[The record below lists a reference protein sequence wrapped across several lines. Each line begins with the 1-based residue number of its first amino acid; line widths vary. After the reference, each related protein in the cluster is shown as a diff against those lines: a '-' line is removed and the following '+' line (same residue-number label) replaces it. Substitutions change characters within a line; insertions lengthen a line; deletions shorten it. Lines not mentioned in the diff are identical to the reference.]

1 MKHTNTYLFLLVLCL
16 SIFLGLDAQAQT
28 GMNANITTTVILS
41 PNPSPYLSDWQSS
54 PQTILVSAK
63 LDQPLNEPVKL
74 LAQLTLNGQI
84 VASTNFQK
92 MPTISLHQGMNTFNA
107 AQLIPYQAV
116 DIASGSKQS
125 SERTGRLQEGSYQ
138 LCVWFVNAETAKM
151 LGATSCNTFSI
162 RDVQPPVLLSP
173 SDGAMLSSQPTIT
186 KLKLNSTKPFTLT
199 QLLALDKNELTNLST
214 FEIISNN
221 NHFICARPDLT
232 RINSGAM
239 NSGAMNSSINQP
251 NSNNNFASRLMEDEG
266 IYYYFRY
273 EMKEVM
279 VSGYSTS
286 SGGDRPQES
295 LSPNFTWLPPMP
307 VPQTPVKYKLRIV
320 PVYPGQSAQQV
331 ITTATPAI
339 EKQLTVAFW
348 HDEDNLN
355 SLRTVVK
362 SNPQAHFAWA
372 VQATDLQGNSIGK
385 NNGWS
390 EVRMFDIAGDPD
402 FDLLR
407 IKKDTTK
414 KVQPTSDGFF
424 DVFTTVDSPKV
435 KEPCPYKY
443 RVFKR
448 KFYTPCV
455 NGMKS
460 KYEVWGVFTC
470 SLWKGHGGP
479 HHGTIDEVF
488 VLIGSIGCDP
498 QDDNNGK
505 TPTEPVPPRGRVIKR
520 DSLEKIPT
528 REEADKAEARDL
540 KIAPPVKCPQTE
552 KKLLRTVAGSWK
564 KIKTEVVSLSSGTG
578 TYAKAHVTW
587 QRTIW
592 NVSHVSHCILLK
604 GHAGAHKMDAGSD
617 IYEKAFNITIT
628 TEYGEGESQT
638 PPAKAPSDELPQEDP
653 K

>member
-1 MKHTNTYLFLLVLCL
+1 MFLLVLCL
-16 SIFLGLDAQAQT
+16 SFFFSVDAQAQT
-28 GMNANITTTVILS
+28 GMNANIITTVILS

-63 LDQPLNEPVKL
+63 LDQPLNVPVKL

-92 MPTISLHQGMNTFNA
+92 MPTIVLHQGINTFNA

-116 DIASGSKQS
+116 DIASGSRQT

-138 LCVWFVNAETAKM
+138 LCVWFVDAETSKM

-162 RDVQPPVLLSP
+162 RDLQPPVLLSP
-173 SDGAMLSSQPTIT
+173 SDGAMLSSQSIPT
-186 KLKLNSTKPFTLT
+186 KLKPSSAQPFTLS
-199 QLLALDKNELTNLST
+199 QLLALDKNTLTSLST

-221 NHFICARPDLT
+221 NHFICARPELT
-232 RINSGAM
+232 RM
-239 NSGAMNSSINQP
+239 NSGAVNSAINQP
-251 NSNNNFASRLMEDEG
+251 SSTNFTSRLMEEEG
-266 IYYYFRY
+266 IFYYRY

-279 VSGYSTS
+279 VSRS
-286 SGGDRPQES
+286 SNVHSASVDDIATTPS
-295 LSPNFTWLPPMP
+295 FNWLPP
-307 VPQTPVKYKLRIV
+307 TPLPNSSVKYTLRIV
-320 PVYPGQSAQQV
+320 PVYPNQNAQAV
-331 ITTATPAI
+331 MNTATPVL
-339 EKQLTVAFW
+339 EKRGLTASLYY
-348 HDEDNLN
+348 DENQFIGVRSFAKQHPN
-355 SLRTVVK
+355 VR
-362 SNPQAHFAWA
+362 FAWA
-372 VQATDLQGNSIGK
+372 VQATDLSDNPIGA

-390 EVRMFDIAGDPD
+390 DVRMFDIVGDPD

-407 IKKDTTK
+407 ITDTTK
-414 KVQPTSDGFF
+414 KVQMRSDGFF
-424 DVFTTVDSPKV
+424 DVFDGVDSPKV

-443 RVFKR
+443 RAFKR

-479 HHGTIDEVF
+479 HHGTMDEVF

-498 QDDNNGK
+498 QDDNSGT
-505 TPTEPVPPRGRVIKR
+505 TPTEPMPPRGKIIKR

-528 REEADKAEARDL
+528 REEADKAEAKDL
-540 KIAPPVKCPQTE
+540 KIAPPLKCPQTE

-578 TYAKAHVTW
+578 TYAKAYVTW

-592 NVSHVSHCILLK
+592 NVLHISHCILLK

-617 IYEKAFNITIT
+617 TFEKAFTITIT

-638 PPAKAPSDELPQEDP
+638 PPAKAPGDELPQEDP

>member
-1 MKHTNTYLFLLVLCL
+1 MKHTTTYLFLLVLCL
-16 SIFLGLDAQAQT
+16 SIFFRTNAQAQT
-28 GMNANITTTVILS
+28 GMNANITPTVIVS

-54 PQTILVSAK
+54 PQTILISVK
-63 LDQPLNEPVKL
+63 LDQPLNQSVKL
-74 LAQLTLNGQI
+74 LAQLSLNGQL

-92 MPTISLHQGMNTFNA
+92 MPTMTLHQGMNTFNA

-116 DIASGSKQS
+116 DIASGARQT

-138 LCVWFVNAETAKM
+138 LCVWFANAETSAM
-151 LGATSCNTFSI
+151 LGAKTCNAISI
-162 RDVQPPVLLSP
+162 RDIQPPVLLSP
-173 SDGAMLSSQPTIT
+173 SDGAMLSSQLTLT
-186 KLKLNSTKPFTLT
+186 KVKLNTTKQFTLS
-199 QLLALDKNELTNLST
+199 QLVALDKNELGNLSS

-221 NHFICARPDLT
+221 NYFTCARPDLT
-232 RINSGAM
+232 RVNSGAT
-239 NSGAMNSSINQP
+239 NSSIIQP
-251 NSNNNFASRLMEDEG
+251 SSTINSNNYARLMEEEG
-266 IYYYFRY
+266 IFYYRY

-279 VSGYSTS
+279 VSSVAKTAPAEENPS
-286 SGGDRPQES
+286 
-295 LSPNFTWLPPMP
+295 FTWLPPMP
-307 VPQTPVKYKLRIV
+307 PPPVPVTYRIRIV
-320 PVYPGQSAQQV
+320 AVYPNQTGQQV
-331 ITTATPAI
+331 IATATPI
-339 EKQLTVAFW
+339 LEKAGLTSTIF
-348 HDEDNLN
+348 HDEENMLG
-355 SLRTVVK
+355 LRVLAKQTP
-362 SNPQAHFAWA
+362 NIRFAWA
-372 VQATDLQGNSIGK
+372 VQAIDLQGIALGT

-402 FDLLR
+402 FDLVR

-414 KVQPTSDGFF
+414 KVQPRSEGFF

-479 HHGTIDEVF
+479 HHGTLDEYF
-488 VLIGSIGCDP
+488 VLIGSVGCDP
-498 QDDNNGK
+498 QDDNNGRI
-505 TPTEPVPPRGRVIKR
+505 PTEPVPPSGRIIKR

-528 REEADKAEARDL
+528 REEADKAEAKDL

-564 KIKTEVVSLSSGTG
+564 KIKTEVVSLSVGTG
-578 TYAKAHVTW
+578 TYAKVHVTW

-592 NVSHVSHCILLK
+592 NVSHVSHCVLLK

-617 IYEKAFNITIT
+617 IYEKAFAITIT

-638 PPAKAPSDELPQEDP
+638 PPAKAPGDELPQEDP